1 MRHFIWINSK
11 TNIEDII
18 ERMKHIQLYENWQE
32 DEDNI
37 ETFPDRPYKRDLEFN
52 GHYIIGPMEN
62 KIKADK
68 LADKIFNFLWKA
80 YLKDETPGVHTLGH
94 SELARQEWKKIAG
107 GMFDQ
112 ELDEIG
118 YTIRDWDDDHDE
130 WGKHP
135 TGEPVMNYG
144 GKYAQ

>member
-1 MRHFIWINSK
+1 
-11 TNIEDII
+11 
-18 ERMKHIQLYENWQE
+18 MKHIQLYENWQE

-37 ETFPDRPYKRDLEFN
+37 ETYPDRPYKRDLEFD

-62 KIKADK
+62 KLQADR
-68 LADKIFNFLWKA
+68 LADKIFNVLWKA
-80 YLKDETPGVHTLGH
+80 YLKDEGPGVHQPSH
-94 SELARQEWKKIAG
+94 SALAQEEWKKIQA

-112 ELDEIG
+112 ELEEIG
-118 YTIRDWDDDHDE
+118 YTIRDWADDHDE

-135 TGEPVMNYG
+135 TGAPVQNYR